1 MKTETF
7 SQINKVI
14 HEKGRM
20 AIMSAL
26 AANPEMSFKELKGA
40 LGMTDGNVSVHIR
53 TLQQAGYVIVS
64 KTFVNNR
71 PHTSYRMTEQGLK
84 AFSEYIDLLEE
95 IVRLNRESH

>member
-20 AIMSAL
+20 AIMSTL
-26 AANPEMSFKELKGA
+26 AANPEMSFKELKES

-71 PHTSYRMTEQGLK
+71 PHTSYRMTDQGLQ
-84 AFSEYIDLLEE
+84 AFNEYIDLLEE
-95 IVRLNRESH
+95 IVRLNRDNQ

>member
-7 SQINKVI
+7 SQLNKVI

-26 AANPEMSFKELKGA
+26 AANPEMSFKELKES

-64 KTFVNNR
+64 KTFVKNR
-71 PHTSYRMTEQGLK
+71 PHTTYRMTEKGLE
-84 AFSEYIDLLEE
+84 AFNEYIDLLEE

>member
-7 SQINKVI
+7 SQLNKVI

-26 AANPEMSFKELKGA
+26 AANPEMSFKELKES

-64 KTFVNNR
+64 KTFLKNR
-71 PHTSYRMTEQGLK
+71 PHTTYRMTLMGIESFK
-84 AFSEYIDLLEE
+84 EYIDLLEE
-95 IVRLNRESH
+95 IVRLNRESQ

>member
-1 MKTETF
+1 MKTKTF
-7 SQINKVI
+7 SQLNKTI

-26 AANPEMSFKELKGA
+26 AANPEMSFKELKES

-71 PHTSYRMTEQGLK
+71 PHTTYRMTSEGLK
-84 AFSEYIDLLEE
+84 AFNEYIDLLEE
-95 IVRLNRESH
+95 IVRLNREGH

>member
-26 AANPEMSFKELKGA
+26 AANPEMSFKELKES

-71 PHTSYRMTEQGLK
+71 PHTSYRMTAQGLQ
-84 AFSEYIDLLEE
+84 AFNEYIDLLEE
-95 IVRLNRESH
+95 IVRLNRDNR

>member
-7 SQINKVI
+7 SQLNKVI

-26 AANPEMSFKELKGA
+26 AANPEMSFKELKES

-53 TLQQAGYVIVS
+53 TLA
-64 KTFVNNR
+64 
-71 PHTSYRMTEQGLK
+71 TS
-84 AFSEYIDLLEE
+84 
-95 IVRLNRESH
+95 RLCHCIKDIR

>member
-26 AANPEMSFKELKGA
+26 AANPEMSFKELKES

-64 KTFVNNR
+64 KTFLNNR
-71 PHTSYRMTEQGLK
+71 PHTS
-84 AFSEYIDLLEE
+84 
-95 IVRLNRESH
+95 

>member
-1 MKTETF
+1 
-7 SQINKVI
+7 
-14 HEKGRM
+14 M

-26 AANPEMSFKELKGA
+26 AANPEMSFKELKES

-71 PHTSYRMTEQGLK
+71 PHTSYRMTAQGLQ
-84 AFSEYIDLLEE
+84 AFNEYIDLLEE
-95 IVRLNRESH
+95 IVRLNRDNR